1 MTRTRRRRTRGGQAR
16 RALSLFG
23 GLIALAALTTAAT
36 AAPKAMAATNA
47 TGTTGASGLA
57 TFTSTRNS
65 AVSCTSPVWTD
76 TASTYNTDQYTTDS
90 PYVLAM
96 DMWNKSGIKSTPITQ
111 TMAVCSHASWYV
123 NAKTA
128 STTNTAVLVYP
139 DVHQDFIN
147 WSTNVS
153 PPISSFNTVGSSYAG
168 QSAAAGD
175 WEYAYDIWLNG
186 FGSHSN
192 ELMIW
197 TQNHGQTPGGS
208 LAASSI
214 TVSGLTWDLWTSSDN
229 SYIAFVPSGGAA
241 YPSGTLDLKA
251 FFTYLMNSGHIATTS
266 TLSQID
272 YGVEICNTNGV
283 SATFPVTNFSIS
295 TS

>member
-1 MTRTRRRRTRGGQAR
+1 MTGTTRRRTHVRGAR
-16 RALSLFG
+16 RALALIG
-23 GLIALAALTTAAT
+23 GLIGLVALTG
-36 AAPKAMAATNA
+36 APTAMAAT
-47 TGTTGASGLA
+47 TTLR
-57 TFTSTRNS
+57 THTSS
-65 AVSCTSPVWTD
+65 SDVGDCTSPVWTD
-76 TASTYNTDQYTTDS
+76 TASTYNTDEYPADS

-96 DMWNKSGIKSTPITQ
+96 DMWNKAGIRSTPISQ

-123 NAKTA
+123 SDTTT
-128 STTNTAVLVYP
+128 STVNTAVLVYP
-139 DVHQDFIN
+139 NVHQDFIN
-147 WSTNVS
+147 WSTKVS
-153 PPISSFNTVGSSYAG
+153 PPISGFSTISSSFAG

-186 FGSHSN
+186 FGGQST

-208 LAASSI
+208 LVASSV
-214 TVSGLTWDLWTSSDN
+214 TVSGLTWDLWASSDN

-251 FFTYLMNSGHIATTS
+251 FFSYLMSAGHIATTS

-283 SATFPVTNFSIS
+283 TATFPVTDFSVS